1 MMKQLFREDLEEV
14 LRLIVE
20 SNSLALA
27 RFADGEASVLK
38 NITVGNKDGWLYKTD
53 KNLIFRR
60 DLRQSLLC
68 VDKNYLYGLA
78 CTCCDKETHDFLLH
92 SVRAPLENLTFSNI
106 WVNGNFPRFNERFL
120 PTLKESKKQI
130 ILCSGS
136 KARVSELTQYVP
148 ITDFIPIPG
157 NCVLYWEKYREQIRG
172 LLDLK
177 ATQYSNAIFL
187 IAAGPMSEIII
198 HEMWQANQQNV
209 YLDIGST
216 LDPLLFRRNSRG
228 YHTAGHTFSQR
239 ICSW

>member
-1 MMKQLFREDLEEV
+1 MMKQLFREDLDEV

-20 SNSLALA
+20 SDSLALA

-38 NITVGNKDGWLYKTD
+38 NITVGNKDGWMYKKD
-53 KNLIFRR
+53 KNLVFRR
-60 DLRQSLLC
+60 DLRHSLLC
-68 VDKNYLYGLA
+68 NDKNYLYGLS
-78 CTCCDKETHDFLLH
+78 CTCCDKENHEFLLN

-106 WVNGNFPRFNERFL
+106 WVNANFPHFNERFL
-120 PTLKESKKQI
+120 PALRASGKSI

-136 KARVSELTQYVP
+136 KARVSELGRHVQVA
-148 ITDFIPIPG
+148 DFIPIPG
-157 NCVLYWEKYREQIRG
+157 NCVIYWEKYREQIKG

-177 ATQYSNAIFL
+177 ATLHRNAIFL
-187 IAAGPMSEIII
+187 IAAGPLSEILI
-198 HEMWQANQQNV
+198 HEMWQANQQNI

-239 ICSW
+239 VCSW

>member
-1 MMKQLFREDLEEV
+1 MMKQLFQEDLDEV

-20 SNSLALA
+20 SDSLALA

-38 NITVGNKDGWLYKTD
+38 NITVGNKDGWLYKKD
-53 KNLIFRR
+53 KNLVFRR
-60 DLRQSLLC
+60 DLRHSLLC
-68 VDKNYLYGLA
+68 ADKNYLYGLS
-78 CTCCDKETHDFLLH
+78 CTCCDKENHDFLLD

-106 WVNGNFPRFNERFL
+106 WVNANFPRFSDRFL
-120 PTLKESKKQI
+120 PAVKKSGKQV

-136 KARVSELTQYVP
+136 KARIAELGRFIQVV
-148 ITDFIPIPG
+148 DFIPIPG
-157 NCVLYWEKYREQIRG
+157 NCVLYWEKYREQVRG

-198 HEMWQANQQNV
+198 HEMWQANQRNI

-228 YHTAGHTFSQR
+228 YHTAGHAFSQR
-239 ICSW
+239 VCTW